1 MLSIMYC
8 MLPMINIYNV
18 DKKLRNILF
27 FESVNIFKLRR
38 FKKTTKSLFFGRDGI
53 PPNVDRFLNDH
64 GNEFILEM
72 II

>member
-1 MLSIMYC
+1 M
-8 MLPMINIYNV
+8 
-18 DKKLRNILF
+18 
-27 FESVNIFKLRR
+27 LRR
-38 FKKTTKSLFFGRDGI
+38 LKKTTKSLFFGRDGI